1 MAISDCLSSYY
12 YLCSAQSSH
21 VSAGISHPN
30 ESSKAIK
37 MHPNSVFTSEHS
49 LYYNYATAGK
59 ATNEIA
65 PKDIMYF
72 EMHSRHL
79 SPEYREFLFNNIK
92 HVYNLYELSALIYKE
107 PHMLINTLFNKILEI
122 NMYKKKI
129 GEDYNLPSKLSK
141 KYQELLT
148 WYENWD
154 MSVPF

>member
-1 MAISDCLSSYY
+1 MAISSGISSYY
-12 YLCSAQSSH
+12 YTRSAQSSR
-21 VSAGISHPN
+21 VGKGFSKQDDTR
-30 ESSKAIK
+30 KAIK
-37 MHPNSVFTSEHS
+37 MHPNSVFTSEYS
-49 LYYNYATAGK
+49 LYYYYATVVDSNK
-59 ATNEIA
+59 EIS

-92 HVYNLYELSALIYKE
+92 YVYYIYELSTLTYKE
-107 PHMLINTLFNKILEI
+107 PHMIINNLFNKLLEI

-154 MSVPF
+154 IQSTF

>member
-1 MAISDCLSSYY
+1 MAIIMGKQGYY
-12 YLCSAQSSH
+12 YYGRKSKTKQQTD
-21 VSAGISHPN
+21 IR
-30 ESSKAIK
+30 KAIK
-37 MHPNSVFTSEHS
+37 MHPYSIFTSEYS
-49 LYYNYATAGK
+49 LYYHYAKVETS
-59 ATNEIA
+59 NREVS

-79 SPEYREFLFNNIK
+79 NPEYREFLFNNIQQ
-92 HVYNLYELSALIYKE
+92 LYYISDLSGLTHKE
-107 PHMLINTLFNKILEI
+107 PHININSLFSQLLEI

-129 GEDYNLPSKLSK
+129 GQDYNLPSKLSK

>member
-1 MAISDCLSSYY
+1 MAIANGIGIGSYY
-12 YLCSAQSSH
+12 YTRSRRAGSATSQQDD
-21 VSAGISHPN
+21 VRKG
-30 ESSKAIK
+30 IK
-37 MHPNSVFTSEHS
+37 MHPNSAFNSEYS
-49 LYYNYATAGK
+49 LYYYYAQIETS
-59 ATNEIA
+59 NSEVS

-72 EMHSRHL
+72 EMYSRHL

-92 HVYNLYELSALIYKE
+92 YVYYIYELSTLTYKE
-107 PHMLINTLFNKILEI
+107 PHMIINNLFSKLLEI

-154 MSVPF
+154 MSATF